1 MSEQPIS
8 LPGPDRPFWS
18 VLIPTYEPPAG
29 YLRETL
35 ESVLQQDPGP
45 AEMHIEIVDDAS
57 PKTDVPA
64 LVKAIAGNRITVTR
78 NPRNLGLAGSWNT
91 CVQRATGSW
100 VHILHQDDLVFPGFY
115 AELRETIRAFPT
127 AGAAFCRHS
136 FIDEQSAWI
145 GLSAIECHQRTI
157 LADWQYRLTTG
168 QRIQCP
174 SIVVRRSTY
183 EAVGSFRS
191 DLPYCLDWEM
201 WTRIAAS
208 QPFAYSPRILAGYRN
223 HGASE
228 TARLD
233 NAGMRLADQVKT
245 FEALVTRLPPERR
258 TSARQAFERYLTP
271 WSGED
276 ANQAQQMAVARNGL
290 ADQIA
295 RGSLPVQWYLTAP
308 VVALWAKLR
317 RRIAGQADL
326 PHDP

>member
-1 MSEQPIS
+1 MSEQPHH
-8 LPGPDRPFWS
+8 PPDPDRPFWS
-18 VLIPTYEPPAG
+18 VLIPTYEPPAR
-29 YLRETL
+29 YLRETI

-57 PKTDVPA
+57 PRTDVPA
-64 LVKAIAGNRITVTR
+64 LVKAIAGDRIKVTR
-78 NPRNLGLAGSWNT
+78 NPRNLGLAGSWNS
-91 CVQRATGSW
+91 CVQRATGRW

-115 AELRETIRAFPT
+115 AELRETIEEFPA
-127 AGAAFCRHS
+127 AGAAFCRHC
-136 FIDEQSAWI
+136 FIDEHSAWI

-157 LADWQYRLTTG
+157 LADWQYHLTTG

-174 SIVVRRSTY
+174 SIVVQRSTY
-183 EAVGSFRS
+183 EAAGSFSS

-208 QPFAYSPRILAGYRN
+208 HPFAYSPRILAGYRN
-223 HGASE
+223 HRASE
-228 TARLD
+228 TARLGA
-233 NAGMRLADQVKT
+233 AGMRLADQVKT
-245 FEALVTRLPPERR
+245 FETLATRLPPERR
-258 TSARQAFERYLTP
+258 AAARQAFQRYLTP

-295 RGSLPVQWYLTAP
+295 QGSLPVKWYLTAP

-317 RRIAGQADL
+317 RQITGKPDSTHG
-326 PHDP
+326 P